1 MEDRYPH
8 EADTVELEPIAQRLD
23 ANTGASGIGGVRG
36 ERVVIHAAQNLC
48 RFVGS
53 KQRNRGSLASHGK
66 AEGPQIVETENVIG
80 VAVRIENGID
90 ASQVIA
96 QRLFTKVR
104 TGVDDEDAVAV
115 GFVPTQQA

>member
-1 MEDRYPH
+1 MEDRNPH

-53 KQRNRGSLASHGK
+53 KQRNRGSFASHGK

-80 VAVRIENGID
+80 VAVRVENGID
-90 ASQVIA
+90 ASQLMT

-104 TGVDDEDAVAV
+104 TGVDDQNALAIRV
-115 GFVPTQQA
+115 VPAQQA